1 MASQQVLTALD
12 SLHKELEKLEPAIK
26 HVETAVEVTKIV
38 KEIPQKHIKLLEEI
52 KSDDDRYKRELK
64 EIFTKELSLLVEEN
78 HKLQKTTSEIQ
89 KQVKIEQEALAL
101 LKDKVKA
108 FHDKVESIHF
118 PERLD
123 KIDANVAGIM
133 AAIQSIQSRLDI
145 VERNLSDQLKE
156 IKSEIKESHNDINN
170 MLKLLFLEAANRQLE
185 SQKVI
190 QESILSSANKQ
201 KVLTYMTWGLILI
214 ITAIGIYIKFH

>member
-1 MASQQVLTALD
+1 MASQQVLTALE
-12 SLHKELEKLEPAIK
+12 SLHKELEKLAPAIK

-52 KSDDDRYKRELK
+52 KSDDDRYKREL
-64 EIFTKELSLLVEEN
+64 EEVFTKELSLLVEEN

-89 KQVKIEQEALAL
+89 NQVKIEQEALAL
-101 LKDKVKA
+101 LKDNVKA

-133 AAIQSIQSRLDI
+133 AAVQSIQSRLDI
-145 VERNLSDQLKE
+145 VERNLSDSLKE
-156 IKSEIKESHNDINN
+156 VRIEIRETHTGINN
-170 MLKLLFLEAANRQLE
+170 TLKQLFTEAANRQLE
-185 SQKVI
+185 SQKAI
-190 QESILSSANKQ
+190 QENIISAANKQ
-201 KVLTYMTWGLILI
+201 KVFNYLTWGLILI
-214 ITAIGIYIKFH
+214 VTAIGIYFKFR